1 MSARPRATSYATR
14 GGVRLAYEELGAGD
28 PLVFVH
34 GLAYDRRGWGPL
46 PRLLAED
53 FRVVLVDNRGV
64 GESDAPPGPYTVAD
78 LAEDVVAV
86 LDAAGVGSAHIFGV
100 SLGGF
105 ITQELA
111 LAHPDRVRNLVLCS
125 TSPGGPNAFPMPQC
139 GVEAFG
145 RYPTMEREAGLRL
158 MADNSLGDH
167 GVRERPAL
175 AEEIYRYRLACAPS
189 VEAWEA
195 QRAAAFAFDAFD
207 RIARIAAP
215 TLVVH
220 ADADAV
226 IDHRNGALLAERIPG
241 ARLLLVADRG
251 HLVMWEEGEMLAPVV
266 RDFLHG

>member
-1 MSARPRATSYATR
+1 MGYATSDGAR
-14 GGVRLAYEELGAGD
+14 IAYEELGAGD

-46 PRLLAED
+46 PRRLAED

-64 GESDAPPGPYTVAD
+64 GESDAPEGPYTVAQM
-78 LAEDVVAV
+78 AADVVAV
-86 LDAAGVGSAHIFGV
+86 LDAAGIGRANVFGV

-111 LAHPDRVRNLVLCS
+111 LTYPERVRGIVLCS
-125 TSPGGPNAFPMPQC
+125 TSPGGRNAHPMPAR

-145 RYPTMEREAGLRL
+145 RYPTLPREAGLRL

-167 GVRERPAL
+167 GVRERPEL
-175 AEEIYRYRLACAPS
+175 AEEIYRYRLERAPS

-207 RIARIAAP
+207 RVPQIAAP

-220 ADADAV
+220 ADADTV
-226 IDHRNGALLAERIPG
+226 IDVRNGDLLAERVPG
-241 ARLLLVADRG
+241 ARMLRIPDRG

-266 RDFLHG
+266 RDFLHE

>member
-1 MSARPRATSYATR
+1 MDYATSDGAR
-14 GGVRLAYEELGAGD
+14 IAYEELGAGD
-28 PLVFVH
+28 PLVFIH

-64 GESDAPPGPYTVAD
+64 GDSDAPPGPYTVAQ
-78 LAEDVVAV
+78 LVEDVVAV
-86 LDAAGVGSAHIFGV
+86 LDAAGIERANVFGV

-111 LAHPDRVRNLVLCS
+111 LTHPDRVRKIVLCS
-125 TSPGGPNAFPMPQC
+125 TSPGGRQAYPMPPR
-139 GVEAFG
+139 GVDAFG

-158 MADNSLGDH
+158 IAENSLGEH
-167 GVRERPAL
+167 GVRERPEL
-175 AEEIYRYRLACAPS
+175 AEEIYRYRLERAPS

-207 RIARIAAP
+207 RVSQIAAP

-220 ADADAV
+220 ADADTV
-226 IDHRNGALLAERIPG
+226 IDVRNGDLLAKRIPG
-241 ARLLLVADRG
+241 ARMVRIPDRG

-266 RDFLHG
+266 RDFLHE